1 MDERLE
7 RAEEELAH
15 LRRAVDDLSDMVA
28 RQAREIEALTRRVA
42 MLMDRAAE
50 AEAAVGGAVPLADQ
64 KPPHW

>member
-1 MDERLE
+1 MDGRLE

-15 LRRAVDDLSDMVA
+15 LRRAVDDLSDVVA

-42 MLMDRAAE
+42 ILVERAAE
-50 AEAAVGGAVPLADQ
+50 AEAAAGGTVPLADQ